1 MPLLLVFTQ
10 DILPEIFCGGM
21 KIDEGHC
28 DGLVSTLASR
38 TFANS
43 APDLLRLY
51 VVIFRPAVKVW

>member
-1 MPLLLVFTQ
+1 MPLILVFTE
-10 DILPEIFCGGM
+10 DVLPEIFCGGM

-28 DGLVSTLASR
+28 DGLVSTFAS
-38 TFANS
+38 S